1 MKFLY
6 FQDAHIQGKN
16 SRNRLGNYFIDCLL
30 KFDEIISLAKE
41 HKCEAIIDGGD
52 LYESDKPAYNVLDA
66 IADRL
71 EKANL
76 PMYSLYGNHAMSYAH
91 IENSNNT
98 GLAHLQKRS
107 KYFKYLTD
115 IECNQFI
122 IKGFEY
128 NFGIENEIKEKGLW
142 IPSPI
147 MKECDQFEG
156 WRIGILHALVTPGKF
171 FDNTSYI
178 QCKDIKTNGD
188 LILLAHYHTPFKKEI
203 NGTTFLN
210 IGCSGRLNINEAK
223 IEPSVLLID
232 TDKRSYEIIKL
243 KSAKPTNE
251 IFDLTKYE
259 ELKENERNIEDFI
272 SLLNSAKF
280 QSCDIANQIEL
291 IGKENNVDKE
301 VINYLLEKI
310 GEQV

>member
-1 MKFLY
+1 MKFIY
-6 FQDAHIQGKN
+6 FQDMHIQGKN

-41 HKCEAIIDGGD
+41 NKCDAILDGGD
-52 LYESDKPAYNVLDA
+52 LFESDKPAYNVLDE

-71 EKANL
+71 EKAKL
-76 PMYSLYGNHAMSYAH
+76 PLYSLYGNHAMSYAH

-107 KYFKYLTD
+107 KYFKYLIND
-115 IECNQFI
+115 FPPFPDEMQADGWE
-122 IKGFEY
+122 IKAIEY
-128 NFGIENEIKEKGLW
+128 NFNVEDKIKKDGI
-142 IPSPI
+142 
-147 MKECDQFEG
+147 MFDEG
-156 WRIGILHALVTPGKF
+156 DYYKIGIVHALVTPGKF

-178 QCKDIKTNGD
+178 QCKDIKSNGD
-188 LILLAHYHTPFKKEI
+188 LILLAHYHTSFKKEI

-232 TDKRSYEIIKL
+232 TDKKSYEIIKL
-243 KSAKPTNE
+243 KSAKSSNE

-259 ELKENERNIEDFI
+259 ELKQNERNIEDFI

-291 IGKENNVDKE
+291 IGKENKVDE
-301 VINYLLEKI
+301 NVINYLLEKI
-310 GEQV
+310 